1 MSIEALKQH
10 LAGQLKIPSLP
21 EIVVRLDQLI
31 SSPDF
36 AMADVGRYIACDPP
50 LAARVLAIAN
60 SSYFGL
66 RAPVSSIDHAASVL
80 GTQMLRNLLLQ
91 ISLFDQFAHLD
102 RSVCD
107 LRRHWNHSILTGRLT
122 VELSRHSAAP
132 VGLGPDALYVAGL
145 LHDIG
150 ELILLDA
157 TPQQYLEAVKEAKR
171 TGRRQDAVEMQRI
184 GSTHAE
190 VGSFLLRRW
199 RLPEG
204 SDALVR
210 GHHDTKGRA
219 RKEPGVGLLLL
230 ADELAEA
237 LTAGAP
243 ERVRTAVDPAT
254 MSMLGLSYAGAIE
267 IGERLHEGLG
277 QPPF

>member
-31 SSPDF
+31 SGPDF
-36 AMADVGRYIACDPP
+36 SMAEVGRYIACDPP

-66 RAPVSSIDHAASVL
+66 RSPVSSIDHAASVL
-80 GTQMLRNLLLQ
+80 GTAMLRNLLLQ

-102 RSVCD
+102 RSACD
-107 LRRHWNHSILTGRLT
+107 LRRHWNHSILTGRLM
-122 VELSRHSAAP
+122 VELSRHSVVPAP
-132 VGLGPDALYVAGL
+132 LGPDGLYVAGL

-157 TPQQYLEAVKEAKR
+157 MPQQYLEAVKEAKR

-204 SDALVR
+204 CDALVR
-210 GHHDTKGRA
+210 GHHDVKGRG
-219 RKEPGVGLLLL
+219 RKEPGVGLLIV
-230 ADELAEA
+230 ADELGEA
-237 LTAGAP
+237 LAAEAP
-243 ERVRTAVDPAT
+243 ERLRTSVDPAT
-254 MSMLGLSYAGAIE
+254 MSMLGLSFGAAID
-267 IGERLHEGLG
+267 IGERVFDSLG